1 MPKYIWFKNRR
12 PPVSRFLFSFSSPL
26 FQFFHYS
33 LQESVDLL
41 ELKTFLKV
49 LRIDLH
55 QKKKK
60 KNLKKILRTIRLPYD
75 P

>member
-1 MPKYIWFKNRR
+1 MF
-12 PPVSRFLFSFSSPL
+12 RFLFSFSSPPFL
-26 FQFFHYS
+26 FFQYS

-55 QKKKK
+55 QKK
-60 KNLKKILRTIRLPYD
+60 NKIK
-75 P
+75 